1 MKAGTRLGR
10 YALIEQ
16 VSEGFPGP
24 RWAALGD
31 GGEEDLYSARLIDTA
46 RLDDPD
52 AVHRLAAAAFW
63 AVDIRHPNLEAAA
76 EVVAT
81 GGQLALL
88 STYVEGETLRAALRR
103 AHRDRIPFTPDIA
116 LRVAL
121 DLLAGLAA
129 IDRAASA
136 EADPSML
143 RYAAG
148 APGPDGVLLGLDG
161 TVRLLDVGVGAV
173 ASAEAA
179 WTHDP
184 VRAGYH
190 APERF
195 AGQMLDARS
204 DVFSVGVML
213 WEMLALE
220 HLFKGLR
227 SEKVAQAL
235 WSQEIPPLETRVRA
249 PLPRGLSE
257 VVHRALEREPEA
269 RFDDHQALADA
280 LQALD
285 VTPASPYELADF
297 VYRVGGR
304 RSAERR
310 ARLGTEP

>member
-1 MKAGTRLGR
+1 VTDGTRLGR
-10 YALIEQ
+10 YTLIEQ

-24 RWAALGD
+24 RWAARGES
-31 GGEEDLYSARLIDTA
+31 GEEDLYSARLLDTA
-46 RLDDPD
+46 RLADPD
-52 AVHRLAAAAFW
+52 AVHQLAAAAFW
-63 AVDIRHPNLEAAA
+63 ALEVDHPNLEAAA

-81 GGQLALL
+81 GGQLAVV
-88 STYVEGETLRAALRR
+88 SSYVEGETLRAALRR
-103 AHRDRIPFTPDIA
+103 AHRDRIPFTPGVA
-116 LRVAL
+116 LRIAL
-121 DLLAGLAA
+121 DLLDGLAA
-129 IDRAASA
+129 VDRAASA
-136 EADPSML
+136 ETDPSVL

-148 APGPDGVLLGLDG
+148 APNPDGVLLGLDG

-173 ASAEAA
+173 ASGQAA

-204 DVFSVGVML
+204 DVFTVGVML

-227 SEKVAQAL
+227 SEKVAEAL
-235 WSQEIPPLETRVRA
+235 WAQEIPALDTRARSA
-249 PLPRGLSE
+249 LPRGLSE

-269 RFDDHQALADA
+269 RFDDHQGLTAALRSLNAA
-280 LQALD
+280 
-285 VTPASPYELADF
+285 PASPYELADF

-310 ARLGTEP
+310 RRLGTEP